1 MSRFMSLKPLKNIL
15 EMPKPYIIIEAAN
28 THGGDYDY
36 LMQWIE
42 SYSIYGAGFGLKF
55 QPLHPDKIATSDYPH
70 YKLYQQLHFDNKT
83 WKRVVKKAVE
93 TQDVWFDIFDS
104 YGVDI
109 LAESLDNITGIK
121 FQSSV
126 LYNYE
131 VFDLLEAVDLSK
143 VKIILNVAAQPIR
156 NIKEIVKKV
165 YNQLN
170 PQEILLELGYQAY
183 PTKFENSGY
192 SKLEVIKEHFNN
204 RIVFAD
210 HADGKTDDAV
220 WLPVMVAMQGVDVIE
235 KHVMLGDRETKYDY
249 YSSLTP
255 PKFNEMVNQIDR
267 FTSLSTMPF
276 FNEGERQYLNTT
288 IMIPILKQD
297 KKAGELLNIK
307 EDFIYRRSGNYGL
320 NVREI
325 ESLQSSFHILA
336 TDKKAGETLQ
346 KEDFKKAVIATVIAC
361 RLKSSRLPQKA
372 LLPIGGMSSV
382 ERCIKSCLEFKQV
395 NHTILATSDLNDD
408 AKLQDYT
415 YRGDV
420 IFHKGDPEDVINRY
434 LGIADQ
440 LKVDVII
447 RITAD
452 MPFVSHEIV
461 YLTLQEHF
469 RVGADYTVPRT
480 SAVGTSAEVI
490 NVSALRKVKTHFT
503 SANYSE
509 YMTWYFQNNPEHFM
523 LNFID
528 LPSDL
533 VRDYRL
539 TLDYPEDLD
548 MFNKLQAYFDEMRAS
563 FDIRKAFSFLDEH
576 SEINKINAHLTLRYK
591 SDSELIKTLNRVTK
605 IL

>member
-1 MSRFMSLKPLKNIL
+1 
-15 EMPKPYIIIEAAN
+15 MPKPYIIIEAAN

-42 SYSIYGAGFGLKF
+42 KYSIYGSGFGVKF
-55 QPLHPDKIATSDYPH
+55 QPLHPDKIATSDYSH
-70 YKLYQQLHFDNKT
+70 YKLYQQLHFDKKT
-83 WKRVVKKAVE
+83 WKRVVKKAIE

-109 LAESLDNITGIK
+109 LEENIENITGIK

-126 LYNYE
+126 LDNHE
-131 VFDLLEAVDLSK
+131 VFDLLEAVDLSE
-143 VKIILNVAAQPIR
+143 VKIILNVAAQPIK
-156 NIKEIVKKV
+156 NIKEILEKV
-165 YNQLN
+165 NIQLN

-183 PTKFENSGY
+183 PTKFENCGY
-192 SKLEVIKEHFNN
+192 SKLEVIKEHFKN

-210 HADGKTDDAV
+210 HADEKTDDAI

-235 KHVMLGDRETKYDY
+235 KHVMLDDRETKYDY

-255 PKFNEMVNQIDR
+255 QKFTEMVNQIQR
-267 FTSLSTMPF
+267 FTSLRTMPF

-288 IMIPILKQD
+288 IMIPILKRD
-297 KKAGELLNIK
+297 KKAGYLLNIK
-307 EDFIYRRSGNYGL
+307 EDFIYRRSGNEGL
-320 NVREI
+320 NLREI

-336 TDKKAGETLQ
+336 ADKKAGETLQ

-372 LLPIGGMSSV
+372 LLPIGGLSSV

-395 NHTILATSDLNDD
+395 NHTILATSDIDED
-408 AKLQDYT
+408 AKLKDYT

-420 IFHKGDPEDVINRY
+420 IFHKGDPEDVIKRY
-434 LGIADQ
+434 LGVADE
-440 LKVDVII
+440 LRVDVII

-461 YLTLQEHF
+461 HLTLKEHF
-469 RVGADYTVPRT
+469 RIGSDYTVPKT

-490 NVSALRKVKTHFT
+490 NVSALRKVKSHFP

-509 YMTWYFQNNPEHFM
+509 YMTWYFQNNPEHFQ

-528 LPSDL
+528 LPSEY

-539 TLDYPEDLD
+539 TLDYTEDLD
-548 MFNKLQAYFDEMRAS
+548 MFNKLQSYFDDMKKS
-563 FDIRKAFSFLDEH
+563 FDMIEAFSFLDKH
-576 SEINKINAHLTLRYK
+576 SEISKINSHLTLKYK
-591 SDSELIKTLNRVTK
+591 SDPELIETLNRVTK